1 MGPATLVIFLLIGV
15 LLIAGVLIVLAGS
28 RRKKVRCA
36 ACGRVNRRRARYC
49 AACAKPLPGR
59 E

>member
-1 MGPATLVIFLLIGV
+1 MGPATLVIFLLIGAM
-15 LLIAGVLIVLAGS
+15 LIAGVLIVLAG
-28 RRKKVRCA
+28 RGREEVRCA
-36 ACGRVNRRRARYC
+36 ACGRVNRRRAHYC